1 MKTLKHI
8 MVATLCA
15 VVLTGCD
22 DFLTTPPLDQIT
34 EDDWWKDAKQAQMIV
49 DGCYDYVYQ
58 GDGDNIIA
66 FRDAWTDNSTWWGLE
81 HFANG
86 DLRPT
91 SRGLID
97 EWKFNSTF
105 NEGKWTYSP
114 IAEMNYI
121 LQGLELSK
129 EYVTPEQYAHMCA
142 EVRFIRALNYYDML
156 FFFGD
161 IPLVDKMLTVDESRE
176 LIRTP
181 RADVYEFVINELE
194 ECLVDI
200 KKAPNFES
208 GRVTE
213 DVVNAMIAR
222 VSLHEAAKSK
232 YISFLKNSEESTEN
246 LYKRV
251 LTATQA
257 IIDGGRY
264 GLYRG
269 YDGDPKKHSYEELFR
284 PQADGNNNEV
294 IFERQYYPSLKTH
307 SMNNNLS
314 YPSSVYCG
322 WKGLL
327 PLQSIVDEYECIE
340 GHPYDQC
347 EALNCPHVAERAALD
362 QAGMLSYG
370 EYEFRDPRLKS
381 TIIHPGWEWMK
392 GGKVDSHYGVEDP
405 DSRDY
410 IGKEPVSTGFLLTK
424 WTDLEGEEPDRWL
437 GHKNITIFRYADI
450 LLMRAE
456 ALIELNENL
465 GEALSLINDVRNR
478 AEMPEYPAV
487 TSQSD
492 MIAKLRHERRVETA
506 FEGLRY
512 YDIVRW
518 GIAPKVL
525 NGPAYGWKRWNPETQ
540 KHDNPLI
547 FEQRIWADVQGRY
560 FWPIPQASIDQ
571 NENIKQQDDK
581 WWLH

>member
-8 MVATLCA
+8 MMATLCTVA
-15 VVLTGCD
+15 LTGCD
-22 DFLTTPPLDQIT
+22 DFLTTPPLDQIP
-34 EDDWWKDAKQAQMIV
+34 EEAWWKSEQQAKMMV
-49 DGCYDYVYQ
+49 DGCYDYVYE

-91 SRGLID
+91 SRGLQD
-97 EWKFNSTF
+97 EWKYKS
-105 NEGKWTYSP
+105 
-114 IAEMNYI
+114 IAQMNYV
-121 LQGLELSK
+121 LHGLELSK
-129 EYVTPEQYAHMCA
+129 EYLTSDQYAHMRA

-161 IPLVDKMLTVDESRE
+161 VPLVDKVLTVDESRE
-176 LIRTP
+176 LTRTP
-181 RADVYEFVINELE
+181 RADVYEFVIKELE

-232 YISFLKNSEESTEN
+232 YISFLKNSKESTED

-257 IIDGGRY
+257 VIDGGRY
-264 GLYRG
+264 GLYRA

-294 IFERQYYPSLKTH
+294 IFERQYFPSLKTH
-307 SMNNNLS
+307 SLNNNLS

-327 PLQSIVDEYECIE
+327 PLQDIVDEYECIE

-347 EALNCPHVAERAALD
+347 ETLNCPHVAKRAELD

-381 TIIHPGWEWMK
+381 TIIHPGWEWIQ

-465 GEALSLINDVRNR
+465 GEALSLINDIRNR
-478 AEMPEYPAV
+478 AEMPEYPSV

-492 MIAKLRHERRVETA
+492 MIAKVRHERRVETA

-512 YDIVRW
+512 YDIIRW

-540 KHDNPLI
+540 KHDNPYV
-547 FEQRIWADVQGRY
+547 FEKRIWDDVQGRY

-571 NENIKQQDDK
+571 NENIKQQEDK
-581 WWLH
+581 WWLR